1 MKPQYFSVGRY
12 ARLIYIPT
20 DRFKSELLSLSFAVP
35 ICADTAQKNV
45 MLLALSRRG
54 TVTYPT
60 QAALNRH
67 LDDLYSTAISTSN
80 RRLGEM
86 QQITMT
92 ADFLGA
98 RFVGGGNGLLPQ
110 VVSLLHELLCCP
122 FTDREGQY
130 ATAYVEGEKRVL
142 RDAIRAAINNPR
154 GYALTKARELLC
166 AGEPYA
172 LSLIGE
178 EQTIDALTPAA
189 LAARHRALLAEIAPL
204 FCYVGATPPE
214 AVCALLEARF
224 GEVGGPAAPFVAG
237 VGAHRGATR
246 HGEEEMPL
254 SQGKLVLGFRTD
266 VSATHPLAPATVLL
280 NEIYGGSPAS
290 KLFMNVREKLGL
302 CYHCSSSY
310 QLQKGI
316 MMANC
321 GIKLSNRKTAQGA
334 MLKEFDA
341 ICDGHIS
348 KTEMEAAALAT
359 ASAYRGV
366 FDNPAALA
374 RFYTAR
380 AHIGIDEGIEQ
391 WRERLAAVTREQ
403 VVEAA
408 QHFRLGAVF
417 FLKGTDTEE
426 EVFE

>member
-1 MKPQYFSVGRY
+1 MQPQYFSVGRY
-12 ARLIYIPT
+12 GRLIYIPT
-20 DRFKSELLSLSFAVP
+20 DRFKSELLSLSFVVP
-35 ICADTAQKNV
+35 LTADTAQKNA
-45 MLLALSRRG
+45 MLMALSRRG
-54 TVTYPT
+54 TVSYPT
-60 QAALNRH
+60 QTALNRH
-67 LDDLYSTAISTSN
+67 LDELYSTAISTSN

-98 RFVGGGNGLLPQ
+98 RFVGGGHGLLPE

-122 FTDREGQY
+122 FTDSEGCY
-130 ATAYVEGEKRVL
+130 KDAYVAGEKQVL

-178 EQTIDALTPAA
+178 EKTVDALTPAA
-189 LAARHRALLAEIAPL
+189 LTARHRTLLSEIAPL

-224 GEVGGPAAPFVAG
+224 ATVGGPAASFVTD
-237 VGAHRGATR
+237 VKAHRGAAR
-246 HGEEEMPL
+246 HGEEEMPI

-266 VSATHPLAPATVLL
+266 VGATHPLAPATVLF

-302 CYHCSSSY
+302 CYHCSSVY

-321 GIKLSNRKTAQGA
+321 GIKLSNRAVAEEA
-334 MLKEFDA
+334 MRREFEA
-341 ICDGHIS
+341 ISRGHIS

-374 RFYTAR
+374 RFYIAR
-380 AHIGIDEGIEQ
+380 AHVGVDEGIEQ

-408 QHFRLGAVF
+408 QHFTLGAVF
-417 FLKGTDTEE
+417 FLKGTDTGEE
-426 EVFE
+426 GLA

>member
-1 MKPQYFSVGRY
+1 MKPQYFSIGRY
-12 ARLIYIPT
+12 GRLIYIPT
-20 DRFKSELLSLSFAVP
+20 DRFKSELLSLSFVVP
-35 ICADTAQKNV
+35 LTADTAQKNA
-45 MLLALSRRG
+45 MLIALSRRG
-54 TVTYPT
+54 TVSYPT
-60 QAALNRH
+60 QTALNRH
-67 LDDLYSTAISTSN
+67 LDGLYSTAISTSN

-98 RFVGGGNGLLPQ
+98 RFVGGGRGLLPE

-122 FTDREGQY
+122 LTDGEGCYQ
-130 ATAYVEGEKRVL
+130 AAYVAGEKQVL

-178 EQTIDALTPAA
+178 EKTVNALTPAA
-189 LAARHRALLAEIAPL
+189 LTARHRALLSEIAPL

-214 AVCALLEARF
+214 AVCALLESRF
-224 GEVGGPAAPFVAG
+224 ATVGAPAASFVTD
-237 VGAHRGATR
+237 VKAHEGATR
-246 HGEEEMPL
+246 YGEEEMPI

-266 VSATHPLAPATVLL
+266 VGATHSLAPATVLL

-302 CYHCSSSY
+302 CYHCSSAY
-310 QLQKGI
+310 QMQKGI

-321 GIKLSNRKTAQGA
+321 GIKLSNRSVAEEAMQG
-334 MLKEFDA
+334 EFEA
-341 ICDGHIS
+341 VRRGHIS
-348 KTEMEAAALAT
+348 KTEMEAAALST
-359 ASAYRGV
+359 VSAYRSA

-374 RFYTAR
+374 RFYIAR
-380 AHIGIDEGIEQ
+380 AHAGVDEGIEQ

-408 QHFRLGAVF
+408 QHFTLGAVF

-426 EVFE
+426 GLE